1 MHLAFSSMNT
11 LNDPEPAILAQA
23 LEERGFE
30 SLWYGEHSHIP
41 CSRKTPYPP
50 GGDLPTPYLEM
61 MDPYLSLMAA
71 AAATTTLKLGTG
83 IALLMERNIFAQAK
97 TIATL
102 DRLSGGR
109 VMIGTGVGWNEEEF
123 SNVNLHPF
131 NKRYG
136 VLKETVAATRALWT
150 EEEAEY
156 HGAYINFDKVWA
168 NPKPVQAGGPPIYLG
183 AMGPLGVK
191 HAAGWAD
198 GWYPVDVALPDV
210 KSALA
215 SFRQLVAEQGR
226 DPDAVA
232 INLQIMDT
240 TDLDKLKVYR
250 DLGIERATI
259 GVAMELWNQPEAVM
273 PMIDEFARVIPEL
286 KA

>member
-11 LNDPEPAILAQA
+11 LKDPEPAILAQA

-50 GGDLPTPYLEM
+50 GGDMPTPYLEM
-61 MDPYLSLMAA
+61 MDPYVSLMAA

-83 IALLMERNIFAQAK
+83 IALLMERDIFAQAK

-123 SNVNLHPF
+123 SNVNPHPF

-156 HGAYINFDKVWA
+156 HGTFINFDKVWA
-168 NPKPVQAGGPPIYLG
+168 RPKPVQAGGPPIYLG
-183 AMGPLGVK
+183 AMGPLGIK
-191 HAAGWAD
+191 HAASWAD

-215 SFRQLVAEQGR
+215 NFRLRGHR
-226 DPDAVA
+226 PSPTRCGPCTRSSR
-232 INLQIMDT
+232 T
-240 TDLDKLKVYR
+240 TWK
-250 DLGIERATI
+250 
-259 GVAMELWNQPEAVM
+259 
-273 PMIDEFARVIPEL
+273 
-286 KA
+286 